1 MDRGYFDDNETNDM
15 LLLRKLSTDVGMFNT
30 VGECEKYA
38 CADASGI
45 TKEGKIAIVEL
56 KNRYN
61 EIQDFGDI
69 FIESKKV
76 AYLLLEHI
84 TKGHIPLYINFFTVD
99 GITKHAAVWNLLR
112 VTDFKYYARIKTHS
126 SGYQSYEHRERFG
139 LLYSDAWIYEITDYD
154 NKFKLLKRGGKRT
167 KK

>member
-1 MDRGYFDDNETNDM
+1 MDRGYFDDNETQDM
-15 LLLRKLSTDVGMFNT
+15 LLLRKLSTDVGMFST

-45 TKEGKIAIVEL
+45 TKDGKVAIVEL

-76 AYLLLEHI
+76 AYLLLENI

-99 GITKHAAVWNLLR
+99 GVTKHAAVWNLLN
-112 VTDFKYYARIKTHS
+112 VTDYRYYARIMTHS

-139 LLYSDAWIYEITDYD
+139 LLYSDAWIYEITED
-154 NKFKLLKRGGKRT
+154 NRFKLLKRGGKRT

>member
-1 MDRGYFDDNETNDM
+1 MDRVYFDNNETNDM
-15 LLLRKLSTDVGMFNT
+15 LLLRKLSTDVGMFT
-30 VGECEKYA
+30 KVGECEKYA

-45 TKEGKIAIVEL
+45 TKDGKIAIVEL

-99 GITKHAAVWNLLR
+99 GITKHAAVWNLLN
-112 VTDFKYYARIKTHS
+112 VTDFKYYSRIRTHS
-126 SGYQSYEHRERFG
+126 RGYQSDEHRERFG
-139 LLYSDAWIYEITDYD
+139 LLYCDAWIYEIRDD
-154 NKFKLLKRGGKRT
+154 NKFKLLKRGGR

>member
-1 MDRGYFDDNETNDM
+1 MDRVYFDDNETQDM
-15 LLLRKLSTDVGMFNT
+15 LLLRKLSTDVGMFSK

-45 TKEGKIAIVEL
+45 TKDGKIAIVEL

-76 AYLLLEHI
+76 AYLLLENI

-99 GITKHAAVWNLLR
+99 GVTKHAAVWNLLN
-112 VTDFKYYARIKTHS
+112 VTDFKYYSRIRTHS
-126 SGYQSYEHRERFG
+126 RGYQSDEHRERFG
-139 LLYSDAWIYEITDYD
+139 LLYSDAWIYEIRDD
-154 NKFKLLKRGGKRT
+154 NKFKLLKRGGR

>member
-1 MDRGYFDDNETNDM
+1 MNREYFADNEANDM
-15 LLLRKLSTDVGMFNT
+15 LLLRKLSTDVGLFST

-38 CADASGI
+38 CVDASGV
-45 TKEGKIAIVEL
+45 TKDGKVAIVEL

-84 TKGHIPLYINFFTVD
+84 TKGHIPLYINFFTID
-99 GITKHAAVWNLLR
+99 GVTKHAAVWNLLN
-112 VTDFKYYARIKTHS
+112 VTDFKYYSKIRTHS
-126 SGYQSYEHRERFG
+126 KGYQSDEHRERFG
-139 LLYSDAWIYEITDYD
+139 LLYQDAWIYEIRDD
-154 NKFKLLKRGGKRT
+154 NRFKLLKRGGSKR
-167 KK
+167 

>member
-1 MDRGYFDDNETNDM
+1 MDRVYFDDNETQDM

-45 TKEGKIAIVEL
+45 TKDGRIAIVDL

-84 TKGHIPLYINFFTVD
+84 TKGHIPLYINFFFFFL
-99 GITKHAAVWNLLR
+99 ITKRAAVFILLN
-112 VTDFKYYARIKTHS
+112 VIDFKYFSSIRTHS
-126 SGYQSYEHRERFG
+126 YVY
-139 LLYSDAWIYEITDYD
+139 
-154 NKFKLLKRGGKRT
+154 
-167 KK
+167 

>member
-1 MDRGYFDDNETNDM
+1 MDRVYFDNNETNDM
-15 LLLRKLSTDVGMFNT
+15 LLLRKLSTDVGMFAT

-45 TKEGKIAIVEL
+45 TKDGRIAIVEL

-99 GITKHAAVWNLLR
+99 GITKHAAVWNLLN
-112 VTDFKYYARIKTHS
+112 VTDFKYYARIRTHS

-139 LLYSDAWIYEITDYD
+139 LLYSDAWIYEIRDD

-167 KK
+167 KR

>member
-1 MDRGYFDDNETNDM
+1 MDRVYFDENETQDM
-15 LLLRKLSTDVGMFNT
+15 LLFRKLSTDVGMFSK

-45 TKEGKIAIVEL
+45 TKDGKVAIVEL

-76 AYLLLEHI
+76 AYLLLENI

-99 GITKHAAVWNLLR
+99 GITKHAAVWNLLN
-112 VTDFKYYARIKTHS
+112 VTDFKYYSRIRTHS
-126 SGYQSYEHRERFG
+126 RGYQSDEHRERFG
-139 LLYSDAWIYEITDYD
+139 LLYSDAWIYEIRED
-154 NKFKLLKRGGKRT
+154 NRFKLLKRGGKRT

>member
-1 MDRGYFDDNETNDM
+1 MDRVYFDDNETKDM
-15 LLLRKLSTDVGMFNT
+15 LLLRKLSTDVGMFSN

-45 TKEGKIAIVEL
+45 TKDGRIAIVEL

-76 AYLLLEHI
+76 AYLLLENI

-99 GITKHAAVWNLLR
+99 GITKHAAVWNLLN
-112 VTDFKYYARIKTHS
+112 VTDFKYYSRIRTHS
-126 SGYQSYEHRERFG
+126 RGYQADEHRERFG
-139 LLYSDAWIYEITDYD
+139 LLYRDAWIYEMRDD
-154 NKFKLLKRGGKRT
+154 NRFKLLKRGGKRT

>member
-1 MDRGYFDDNETNDM
+1 MDRVYFDNNETQDM
-15 LLLRKLSTDVGMFNT
+15 LLLRKLSTDVGMFT
-30 VGECEKYA
+30 KVGECEKYA

-45 TKEGKIAIVEL
+45 TKDGKIAIVEL

-99 GITKHAAVWNLLR
+99 GITKHAAVWNLLN
-112 VTDFKYYARIKTHS
+112 VTDFKYYSRIRTHS
-126 SGYQSYEHRERFG
+126 RGYQSDEHRERFG
-139 LLYSDAWIYEITDYD
+139 LLYSDAWIYEIRDD
-154 NKFKLLKRGGKRT
+154 NRFKLLKRGGR

>member
-1 MDRGYFDDNETNDM
+1 MARVYFDDNETQDM
-15 LLLRKLSTDVGMFNT
+15 LLLRKLSTDVGMFST

-45 TKEGKIAIVEL
+45 TKDGKIAIVEL

-99 GITKHAAVWNLLR
+99 GITKHAAVWNLLN
-112 VTDFKYYARIKTHS
+112 VTDFKYYSRIRTHS
-126 SGYQSYEHRERFG
+126 RGYQSDEHRERFG
-139 LLYSDAWIYEITDYD
+139 LLYSDAWIYEIRDD
-154 NKFKLLKRGGKRT
+154 NKFKLLKRGGR

>member
-1 MDRGYFDDNETNDM
+1 MDREYFDDNETNDM
-15 LLLRKLSTDVGMFNT
+15 QLLRKLSTDVGLFTT

-45 TKEGKIAIVEL
+45 TKDGKIAIVEL

-99 GITKHAAVWNLLR
+99 GVTKHAAVWNLLN
-112 VTDFKYYARIKTHS
+112 VTDFKYYSRIRTHS
-126 SGYQSYEHRERFG
+126 RGYQSDEHRERFG
-139 LLYSDAWIYEITDYD
+139 LLYCDAWIYEIRDD
-154 NKFKLLKRGGKRT
+154 NKFKLLKKGGR

>member
-15 LLLRKLSTDVGMFNT
+15 LLLRKLSTDVGMFTT

-45 TKEGKIAIVEL
+45 TKDGKIAIVEL

-99 GITKHAAVWNLLR
+99 GITKHAAVWNLLN
-112 VTDFKYYARIKTHS
+112 VTDYRYYARIRTHS
-126 SGYQSYEHRERFG
+126 SGYQAYENRERFG
-139 LLYSDAWIYEITDYD
+139 LLYSDAWIYEIRED
-154 NKFKLLKRGGKRT
+154 NRFKLLKRGGKRT
-167 KK
+167 KR

>member
-1 MDRGYFDDNETNDM
+1 MDRVYFDENETKDM
-15 LLLRKLSTDVGMFNT
+15 LLLRKLSTDVGMFAT
-30 VGECEKYA
+30 LGECAKYA

-45 TKEGKIAIVEL
+45 TKDGKIAIVEL

-76 AYLLLEHI
+76 AYLLLENI

-99 GITKHAAVWNLLR
+99 GITKHAAVWNLLN
-112 VTDFKYYARIKTHS
+112 VTDFKYYSRIRTH
-126 SGYQSYEHRERFG
+126 
-139 LLYSDAWIYEITDYD
+139 
-154 NKFKLLKRGGKRT
+154 
-167 KK
+167 

>member
-1 MDRGYFDDNETNDM
+1 MDRGYFDDNETQDM
-15 LLLRKLSTDVGMFNT
+15 LLLRKLSTDVGMFTN

-45 TKEGKIAIVEL
+45 TKDGKVAIVEL

-99 GITKHAAVWNLLR
+99 GVTKHAAVWNLLN
-112 VTDFKYYARIKTHS
+112 VTDYRYYARVKTHS

-139 LLYSDAWIYEITDYD
+139 LLYSDAWIYGIRDD
-154 NKFKLLKRGGKRT
+154 NKFKLLKRGGSKR
-167 KK
+167 

>member
-1 MDRGYFDDNETNDM
+1 MDRVYFDDNETNDM
-15 LLLRKLSTDVGMFNT
+15 LLLRKLSTDVGMFST

-45 TKEGKIAIVEL
+45 TKDGKIAIVEL

-76 AYLLLEHI
+76 AYLFLEHI

-99 GITKHAAVWNLLR
+99 GITKHAAVWNLLN
-112 VTDFKYYARIKTHS
+112 VTDFKYYSRIRTHS
-126 SGYQSYEHRERFG
+126 RGYQSDEHRERFG
-139 LLYSDAWIYEITDYD
+139 LLYSDAWIYEIRED
-154 NKFKLLKRGGKRT
+154 NRFKLLKRGGR

>member
-1 MDRGYFDDNETNDM
+1 MDRGYFDDNETQDM
-15 LLLRKLSTDVGMFNT
+15 LLLRKLSTDVGMFAT
-30 VGECEKYA
+30 LGECEKFA

-45 TKEGKIAIVEL
+45 TKDGRIAIVEL

-76 AYLLLEHI
+76 AYLLLQHI

-99 GITKHAAVWNLLR
+99 GITKHAAVWNLLN
-112 VTDFKYYARIKTHS
+112 VTDFKYYSRIRTHS
-126 SGYQSYEHRERFG
+126 RGYQSDEHRERFG
-139 LLYSDAWIYEITDYD
+139 LLYSDAWIYEIRDD

-167 KK
+167 KR

>member
-15 LLLRKLSTDVGMFNT
+15 LLLRKLSTDVGMFTT

-45 TKEGKIAIVEL
+45 TKDGKIAIVEL

-99 GITKHAAVWNLLR
+99 GITKHAAVWNLLN
-112 VTDFKYYARIKTHS
+112 VTDYKYYARIRTHS
-126 SGYQSYEHRERFG
+126 SGYQSYENRERFG
-139 LLYSDAWIYEITDYD
+139 LLYSDAWIYEIRDD

-167 KK
+167 KR

>member
-1 MDRGYFDDNETNDM
+1 MDRGYFDDNETQDM
-15 LLLRKLSTDVGMFNT
+15 LLLRKLSTDVGMFST

-45 TKEGKIAIVEL
+45 TKDGKIAIVEL

-61 EIQDFGDI
+61 EIQDFGDM

-76 AYLLLEHI
+76 AYLLLENI

-99 GITKHAAVWNLLR
+99 GITKHAAVWNLLN

-139 LLYSDAWIYEITDYD
+139 LLYSDAWIYEIRDD
-154 NKFKLLKRGGKRT
+154 NRFKLLKRGGKRT

>member
-1 MDRGYFDDNETNDM
+1 MDRVYFDDNEANDM
-15 LLLRKLSTDVGMFNT
+15 LLLRKLSTDVGMFST

-45 TKEGKIAIVEL
+45 TKDGKIAIVEL

-84 TKGHIPLYINFFTVD
+84 TKGHIPLYINFFTV
-99 GITKHAAVWNLLR
+99 GGVTKHAAVWNLLN
-112 VTDFKYYARIKTHS
+112 VTDYKYYARIRIHS
-126 SGYQSYEHRERFG
+126 NGYQSDEHRERFG
-139 LLYSDAWIYEITDYD
+139 LLYSDAWIYEIRDD

-167 KK
+167 KR

>member
-1 MDRGYFDDNETNDM
+1 MDRVYFDNNETQDM
-15 LLLRKLSTDVGMFNT
+15 LLLRKLSTDVGMFST

-45 TKEGKIAIVEL
+45 TKDGKIAIVEV

-76 AYLLLEHI
+76 AYLMLQHI

-99 GITKHAAVWNLLR
+99 GITKHAAVWNLLN
-112 VTDFKYYARIKTHS
+112 VTDFKYYSRIRTHS
-126 SGYQSYEHRERFG
+126 RGYQSDEHRERFG
-139 LLYSDAWIYEITDYD
+139 LLYSDAWIYEIRED
-154 NKFKLLKRGGKRT
+154 NRFKLLKRGGRKR
-167 KK
+167 

>member
-1 MDRGYFDDNETNDM
+1 MDSGYFDKNETNDM
-15 LLLRKLSTDVGMFNT
+15 LLFRKLSTDVGMFST

-45 TKEGKIAIVEL
+45 TKDGKTAIVEL

-99 GITKHAAVWNLLR
+99 GITKYAAVWNLLN
-112 VTDFKYYARIKTHS
+112 VTDFKYYSRIRTHS
-126 SGYQSYEHRERFG
+126 RGYQSDEHRERFG
-139 LLYSDAWIYEITDYD
+139 LLYSDAWIYEIRDD

-167 KK
+167 KR

>member
-1 MDRGYFDDNETNDM
+1 MDRVYFDNNETNDM
-15 LLLRKLSTDVGMFNT
+15 LLLRKLSTDVGMFAT
-30 VGECEKYA
+30 VGECEQYA

-61 EIQDFGDI
+61 EILDFGDI

-99 GITKHAAVWNLLR
+99 GITKHAAVWNLLN
-112 VTDFKYYARIKTHS
+112 VTDFKYYSRIRTHS
-126 SGYQSYEHRERFG
+126 RGYQSDEHRERFG
-139 LLYSDAWIYEITDYD
+139 LLYSDAWIYEIRED

-167 KK
+167 KR

>member
-1 MDRGYFDDNETNDM
+1 MNREYFANNEANDM
-15 LLLRKLSTDVGMFNT
+15 LLLRKLSTDVGLFST

-38 CADASGI
+38 CCDASGV
-45 TKEGKIAIVEL
+45 TKDGKIAIVEL

-84 TKGHIPLYINFFTVD
+84 TKGHIPLYINFFTV
-99 GITKHAAVWNLLR
+99 GGVTKHAAVWNLLN
-112 VTDFKYYARIKTHS
+112 VTDYKYYARIRIHS
-126 SGYQSYEHRERFG
+126 NGYQSDEHRERFG
-139 LLYSDAWIYEITDYD
+139 LLYQDAWIYEITED
-154 NKFKLLKRGGKRT
+154 NKKFKLLRSGRRRKR
-167 KK
+167 

>member
-1 MDRGYFDDNETNDM
+1 MDRWYFDENETKDM
-15 LLLRKLSTDVGMFNT
+15 LLLRKLSTDVGMFT
-30 VGECEKYA
+30 KVGECEKYA
-38 CADASGI
+38 CVDASGI
-45 TKEGKIAIVEL
+45 TKDGRIAIVEL

-76 AYLLLEHI
+76 AYLLLENI

-99 GITKHAAVWNLLR
+99 GITKHAAVWNLLN
-112 VTDFKYYARIKTHS
+112 VTDFKYYSRIRTHS
-126 SGYQSYEHRERFG
+126 RGYQSDEHRERFG
-139 LLYSDAWIYEITDYD
+139 LLYSDAWIYEMRDD
-154 NKFKLLKRGGKRT
+154 NRFKLLKRGGKRR

>member
-1 MDRGYFDDNETNDM
+1 MDRVYFDDNETQDM
-15 LLLRKLSTDVGMFNT
+15 LLLRKLSTDVGMFT
-30 VGECEKYA
+30 KVGECEKYA
-38 CADASGI
+38 CTDASGI
-45 TKEGKIAIVEL
+45 TKDGKIAIVEL

-99 GITKHAAVWNLLR
+99 GITKHAAVWNLLN
-112 VTDFKYYARIKTHS
+112 VTDFKYYSRIRTHS
-126 SGYQSYEHRERFG
+126 RGYQSDEHRERFG
-139 LLYSDAWIYEITDYD
+139 LLYSDAWIYEIRED
-154 NKFKLLKRGGKRT
+154 NKFKLLKRGGR

>member
-1 MDRGYFDDNETNDM
+1 MDRVYFDDNETNDM

-45 TKEGKIAIVEL
+45 TKDGRIAIVEL

-99 GITKHAAVWNLLR
+99 GVTKHAAVWNLLN
-112 VTDFKYYARIKTHS
+112 VTDFKYYSRIRTHS
-126 SGYQSYEHRERFG
+126 RGYQSDEHRESFG
-139 LLYSDAWIYEITDYD
+139 LLYSDAWIYEIRDD
-154 NKFKLLKRGGKRT
+154 NKFKLLKSGGKRT
-167 KK
+167 KR

>member
-1 MDRGYFDDNETNDM
+1 MDRVYFDNNETQDM
-15 LLLRKLSTDVGMFNT
+15 LLLRKLSTDVGMFTT
-30 VGECEKYA
+30 VGECEKFA

-45 TKEGKIAIVEL
+45 TKDGKIAIVEL

-61 EIQDFGDI
+61 EIQDFGDM

-84 TKGHIPLYINFFTVD
+84 TNGHIPLYINFFTVD
-99 GITKHAAVWNLLR
+99 GITKHAAVWNLLN
-112 VTDFKYYARIKTHS
+112 VTDFKYYSRIRTHS
-126 SGYQSYEHRERFG
+126 RGYQSDEHRERFG
-139 LLYSDAWIYEITDYD
+139 LLYSDAWIYEIRED

-167 KK
+167 KR

>member
-1 MDRGYFDDNETNDM
+1 MDIGYFDDNETQDM
-15 LLLRKLSTDVGMFNT
+15 LLLRKLSTDVGMFT
-30 VGECEKYA
+30 KVGECEKYA

-45 TKEGKIAIVEL
+45 TKDGKIAIVEL

-76 AYLLLEHI
+76 AYLLLENI

-99 GITKHAAVWNLLR
+99 GITKHAAVWNLLN
-112 VTDFKYYARIKTHS
+112 VTDFKYYSRIRTHS
-126 SGYQSYEHRERFG
+126 RGYQSDEHRERFG
-139 LLYSDAWIYEITDYD
+139 LLYSDAWIYEIRED
-154 NKFKLLKRGGKRT
+154 NRFKLLKRGGR

>member
-15 LLLRKLSTDVGMFNT
+15 LLLRKLSSDVGMFT
-30 VGECEKYA
+30 KVGECEKYA

-45 TKEGKIAIVEL
+45 TKDGKIAIVEL

-99 GITKHAAVWNLLR
+99 GVTKHAAVWNLLN
-112 VTDFKYYARIKTHS
+112 VTDYRYYARIKTHS

-139 LLYSDAWIYEITDYD
+139 LLYRDAWIYEIRDD
-154 NKFKLLKRGGKRT
+154 NRFKLLKKGGKRT

>member
-15 LLLRKLSTDVGMFNT
+15 LLLRKLSNDVGMFSK

-45 TKEGKIAIVEL
+45 TKDGKVAIVEL

-76 AYLLLEHI
+76 AYLLLENI

-99 GITKHAAVWNLLR
+99 GVTKHAAVWNLLSL
-112 VTDFKYYARIKTHS
+112 TDFKYYARIKTHS
-126 SGYQSYEHRERFG
+126 SGYQSYENRERFG
-139 LLYSDAWIYEITDYD
+139 LLYSDAWIYEIREDD
-154 NKFKLLKRGGKRT
+154 NKFKLLKRGGTKR
-167 KK
+167 

>member
-1 MDRGYFDDNETNDM
+1 MDRLYFDNNETNDM
-15 LLLRKLSTDVGMFNT
+15 LLLRKLSTDVGMFSK

-45 TKEGKIAIVEL
+45 TKDGKVAIVEL

-99 GITKHAAVWNLLR
+99 GITKHAAVWNLLN
-112 VTDFKYYARIKTHS
+112 VTDYRYYARIKTHS

-139 LLYSDAWIYEITDYD
+139 LLYSDAWIYEIRDD
-154 NKFKLLKRGGKRT
+154 NKFKLLKKGGKRT
-167 KK
+167 KR

>member
-1 MDRGYFDDNETNDM
+1 MDRVYFDDNEKQDM
-15 LLLRKLSTDVGMFNT
+15 LLLRKLSTDVGMFAK

-45 TKEGKIAIVEL
+45 TKDGKIAIVEL

-76 AYLLLEHI
+76 AYLLLQHI
-84 TKGHIPLYINFFTVD
+84 TNGHIPLYINFFTVD
-99 GITKHAAVWNLLR
+99 GITKHAAVWNLLN
-112 VTDFKYYARIKTHS
+112 VTDFKYYSMIRTHS
-126 SGYQSYEHRERFG
+126 RGYQSDEHRERFG
-139 LLYSDAWIYEITDYD
+139 LLYSDAWIYEIRED
-154 NKFKLLKRGGKRT
+154 NRFKLLKKGGR

>member
-1 MDRGYFDDNETNDM
+1 MDRVYFDDNETQDM
-15 LLLRKLSTDVGMFNT
+15 LLLRKLSTDVGMFTT

-45 TKEGKIAIVEL
+45 TKDGRIAIVEL

-76 AYLLLEHI
+76 AYLLLQHI

-99 GITKHAAVWNLLR
+99 GITKHAAVWNLLN
-112 VTDFKYYARIKTHS
+112 VTDFKYYSRVRTHS
-126 SGYQSYEHRERFG
+126 RGYQSDEHRERFG
-139 LLYSDAWIYEITDYD
+139 LLYSDAWIYEVRED
-154 NKFKLLKRGGKRT
+154 NRFKLLKRGGKRT